1 MRAIRMK
8 KAMGKPGRIKEVAQG
23 SLPRLPRLLI
33 KSLTKRLRRPFQVHH
48 VAVTIANRINL

>member
-1 MRAIRMK
+1 MK

-23 SLPRLPRLLI
+23 SLPRLPRLPRLLI

-48 VAVTIANRINL
+48 VADTIANRINL

>member
-1 MRAIRMK
+1 MK